1 MPSNASEILGE
12 IAWGTDL
19 CFFHRDPRELA
30 ETLAHYFQQG
40 LRQDACCLWVVASP
54 LDAARARLA
63 LVSLLPDLEESL
75 DAGRLQ
81 IVLHRPWRAGSEE
94 STVRQTVRDWLR
106 REPSALAQGLAG
118 LRIAVSLATR
128 GADARAA
135 AIEYGVA
142 TGDLAGDRRVVTLC
156 TYSFEGCGAGEAVEI
171 IGRHQATLIPSGAG
185 WAILENRPR
194 PQAPRRQAEE
204 DLKRLAESLEQR
216 VAQRTL
222 ALQERTSQL
231 QTLASQLAHAEQ
243 RERRRLARLLHDD
256 LQQLLVAA
264 RLKVAMIRRR
274 TVEETICGLLVQVD
288 GLLDQAI
295 SGSRSLT
302 FELSPPVLY
311 EAGLEPAV
319 KWLAGQM
326 EEKHGLTVEVET
338 LAQVEPVGEETRILL
353 FHAVR
358 ELLFNVVKHASADRA
373 LVRISRAEGDLL
385 EILVADQGAGFDP
398 AILDQLVA
406 KNPAAPGGFGLF
418 SLRQRLEILG
428 GRLDAESSFG
438 TGTRMIIRIPLAAA
452 GLDIDLSQEESILE
466 SGPGTGGSGIHS
478 ARRKRIRVLVADD
491 HAILRE
497 GLSGLLAEEPDID
510 VVGQAGDGQEALE
523 LARRT
528 APQVVLMDITMPV
541 LNGIDATRQIKAEMP
556 QIRVIGLS
564 MHEDQAMISAM
575 HEAGAD
581 AYLVKNGPSEAL
593 VEAIRGRQRQPAP
606 SSV

>member
-1 MPSNASEILGE
+1 MPSNTREILGE

-19 CFFHRDPRELA
+19 CFFHRGPRELV
-30 ETLAHYFQQG
+30 EILAHYFQHG
-40 LRQDACCLWVVASP
+40 LRQDACCLWVVAPP
-54 LDAARARLA
+54 LDAARARSA
-63 LVSLLPDLEESL
+63 IESSLPDLEESL
-75 DAGRLQ
+75 DAGQFQ
-81 IVLHRPWRAGSEE
+81 ILPHRPWRVGNEE
-94 STVRQTVRDWLR
+94 SSVGQAVRDWVQ
-106 REPSALAQGLAG
+106 REQSALEQGLAG
-118 LRIAVSLATR
+118 LRIAVSLTTH
-128 GADARAA
+128 GDDARAA
-135 AIEYGVA
+135 AIQYGSV
-142 TGDLAGDRRVVTLC
+142 TGDLVGNRRMVVLC
-156 TYSFEGCGAGEAVEI
+156 TYDLDGCEAGEVLHI
-171 IGRHQATLIPSGAG
+171 IGRHQATLIPNGAG
-185 WAILENRPR
+185 WQIRESRPAR
-194 PQAPRRQAEE
+194 QAPGQEAEE

-264 RLKVAMIRRR
+264 RLKVSMIRRR
-274 TVEETICGLLVQVD
+274 ATEETICGWLAQVD

-311 EAGLEPAV
+311 EAGLELAV

-326 EEKHGLTVEVET
+326 EEKHGLVVEVEA
-338 LAQVEPVGEETRILL
+338 LAQIEPVPEDARILL
-353 FHAVR
+353 FNAVR
-358 ELLFNVVKHASADRA
+358 ELLFNVVKHAAADRA
-373 LVRISRAEGDLL
+373 LVRISRAEGDVL

-398 AILDQLVA
+398 AILDRLVA
-406 KNPAAPGGFGLF
+406 TNPAASVGFGLF
-418 SLRQRLEILG
+418 SLRQRLELLG
-428 GRLDAESSFG
+428 GRLDADSSFG
-438 TGTRMIIRIPLAAA
+438 TGTRMVIRVPLGAI
-452 GLDIDLSQEESILE
+452 GVDIDLLPEQSLLE
-466 SGPGTGGSGIHS
+466 DGPVAGCGVIHPV
-478 ARRKRIRVLVADD
+478 RRKRIRVLVADD

-497 GLSGLLAEEPDID
+497 GLAGLLAEEPDID

-523 LARRT
+523 LARRI

-564 MHEDQAMISAM
+564 MHEDQAMIAAM
-575 HEAGAD
+575 YEAGAD
-581 AYLVKNGPSEAL
+581 AYLVKNGPSESL
-593 VEAIRGRQRQPAP
+593 VEAIRVQQRQPAT

>member
-19 CFFHRDPRELA
+19 CFFHRGPRELA
-30 ETLAHYFQQG
+30 EILVPYFQHG
-40 LRQDACCLWVVASP
+40 LRQDACCLWVVAPP
-54 LDAARARLA
+54 LDAAQARLA
-63 LVSLLPDLEESL
+63 LAPSLPDLEESL

-81 IVLHRPWRAGSEE
+81 IVPHRPWRVGSEE
-94 STVRQTVRDWLR
+94 SSVRRTVRDWIQ
-106 REPSALAQGLAG
+106 REQSALGQGLAG

-128 GADARAA
+128 GDDARAA
-135 AIEYGVA
+135 AIEYGSA
-142 TGDLAGDRRVVTLC
+142 TGDLVRNRRMIALC
-156 TYSFEGCGAGEAVEI
+156 TYGLEGCGAGEVLQI
-171 IGRHQATLIPSGAG
+171 IGRHQAALIPSGEG
-185 WAILENRPR
+185 WEILESRQGR
-194 PQAPRRQAEE
+194 QAPRRQVEE
-204 DLKRLAESLEQR
+204 DLKRLTESLEQR
-216 VAQRTL
+216 VAQRTR

-274 TVEETICGLLVQVD
+274 ATEETLCGWLAQVD

-311 EAGLEPAV
+311 DAGLEPAV

-326 EEKHGLTVEVET
+326 EEKHGLMVEVEA
-338 LAQVEPVGEETRILL
+338 LAQVEPVGEDIRILL

-358 ELLFNVVKHASADRA
+358 ELLFNVVKHAASDRA
-373 LVRISRAEGDLL
+373 LVRISRADGDLL

-398 AILDQLVA
+398 AILDQFAA
-406 KNPAAPGGFGLF
+406 KNPAATGGFGLF
-418 SLRQRLEILG
+418 SLRQRLELLG
-428 GRLDAESSFG
+428 GRLDAESSLG
-438 TGTRMIIRIPLAAA
+438 AGTRMVIHIPLGAA
-452 GLDIDLSQEESILE
+452 GVDIDISPEELLVE
-466 SGPGTGGSGIHS
+466 GGPVASGGGIHT

-491 HAILRE
+491 HPILRE
-497 GLSGLLAEEPDID
+497 GLAGLLAEEPDID
-510 VVGQAGDGQEALE
+510 VVGQAGDGQEVLD

-556 QIRVIGLS
+556 QVRVIGLS

-575 HEAGAD
+575 YEAGAD

-593 VEAIRGRQRQPAP
+593 VEAIRGHQRQPAP
-606 SSV
+606 SSI